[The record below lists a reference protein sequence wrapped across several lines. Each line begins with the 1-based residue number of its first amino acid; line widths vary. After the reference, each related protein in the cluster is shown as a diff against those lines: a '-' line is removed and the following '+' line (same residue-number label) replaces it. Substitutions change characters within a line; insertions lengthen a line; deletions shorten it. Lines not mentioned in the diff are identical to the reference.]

1 MHINFSTG
9 NDEHPHQTLIFD
21 RLLSPAQALS
31 YQCAIISNGALSS
44 WPYEI
49 IYFWLLGQVLCEA
62 QRREH
67 SRSYVTGVVSKQSA

>member
-31 YQCAIISNGALSS
+31 YQCAIISDGALKYGEKISS
-44 WPYEI
+44 S
-49 IYFWLLGQVLCEA
+49 GMSVQ
-62 QRREH
+62 
-67 SRSYVTGVVSKQSA
+67 